1 MATPAEL
8 CKRIGYEFQTPEL
21 LTLALSHRSLGKGV
35 HNERL
40 EFLGDSVLGL
50 IIAETLYQRFPKAT
64 EGQLSRLR
72 SNLVRGETLVKLANQ
87 FELGECLILG
97 IGELKTGGHRRHS
110 TLEDACE
117 ALIGAL
123 YLDAGLSRCREVV
136 LTWFEPFLQY
146 ISAESPVRDPKSRL
160 QETLQARGFGLPK
173 YTVLRTEGAEHCQT
187 FFVRCEVTE
196 LAVQIEASG
205 LSRKQAEQ
213 QAAADLLTQLEAESK

>member
-1 MATPAEL
+1 MATPADL
-8 CKRIGYEFQTPEL
+8 CKRIGYEFQNPEL
-21 LTLALSHRSLGKGV
+21 LTLALSHRSVGNGV

-50 IIAETLYQRFPKAT
+50 IMSEQLYQRFPKAT

-72 SNLVRGETLVKLANQ
+72 SNMVRGETLVKLAKQ
-87 FELGECLILG
+87 FELGEYLILG

-123 YLDAGLSRCREVV
+123 YLDAGLERCREVV
-136 LTWFEPFLQY
+136 LEWFVPFLEHL
-146 ISAESPVRDPKSRL
+146 SAEAPVRDPKSRL
-160 QETLQARGFGLPK
+160 QEMVQARGFALPK

-187 FFVRCEVTE
+187 FFVRCDVPE
-196 LAVQIEASG
+196 LNWQLEAAG
-205 LSRKQAEQ
+205 ASRKQAEQ
-213 QAAADLLTQLEAESK
+213 QAAAELLSQLEQTPS